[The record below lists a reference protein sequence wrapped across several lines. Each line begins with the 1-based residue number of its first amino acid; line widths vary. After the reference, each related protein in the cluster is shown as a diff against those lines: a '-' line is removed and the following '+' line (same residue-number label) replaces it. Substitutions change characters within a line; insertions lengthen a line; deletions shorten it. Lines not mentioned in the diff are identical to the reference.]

1 MVRILRIGVL
11 CIQGAISEHHQALT
25 QTFSEMGIA
34 GTSVNIRKPEDVN
47 DIDAIIIPGGESTTI
62 ARILKQSGIFVRL
75 LNRIEENNIAI
86 LGTCAGCVLLADK
99 LTNPP
104 LVQDIQ
110 LLQAMSMEVERNAFG
125 RQKESF
131 EHSIDISGLD
141 TSFNAVFI
149 RAPIIRKTWENCTPI
164 SYFENNIIAAKQDRF
179 LALSFHPELTN
190 DTRIH
195 RLFIDMI

>member
-1 MVRILRIGVL
+1 LVRILQIGVL

-62 ARILKQSGIFVRL
+62 ARILIQSGIFVRL

-86 LGTCAGCVLLADK
+86 LGTCAGCVLLANK

-104 LVQDIQ
+104 AVQDIK

-131 EHSIDISGLD
+131 EHSIDICGLD
-141 TSFNAVFI
+141 TAFNAVFI

-164 SYFENNIIAAKQDRF
+164 SHFENNIIAAKQDRL

>member
-62 ARILKQSGIFVRL
+62 ARILIQSGIFVRL
-75 LNRIEENNIAI
+75 LNRIEENNVAI

-131 EHSIDISGLD
+131 EHSIDICGLD
-141 TSFNAVFI
+141 AQFNAVFI
-149 RAPIIRKTWENCTPI
+149 RAPIIRKNWDNCTAI

-179 LALSFHPELTN
+179 LAVSFHPELTH